1 MPIESSISNYTFT
14 FVKSYINEENE
25 IMEGRYIFQQYTNSL
40 KVLLSDYTL
49 KGTKNVLE
57 DIASKSDG
65 KRLYVVGITYMD
77 KETLQPIDTQ
87 IGITGKIKFGETH
100 LEGAERE
107 LIEEFGSAFKSYEP
121 VSVADNFKIKIF
133 AFNCRDCI
141 PINNISII
149 TDKIKNL
156 NKDDKSKKVGTII
169 IGELKDL
176 INLIMNIKFKLYI
189 EKDIYG
195 IKLLSLDDILNIPP
209 TKLRIN

>member
-1 MPIESSISNYTFT
+1 MVECSISNYTFT
-14 FVKSYINEENE
+14 FHKSNIDEENE
-25 IMEGRYIFQQYTNSL
+25 ILEGRYIFQQYTNPL
-40 KVLLSDYTL
+40 LVLLSDYTL

-57 DIASKSDG
+57 DIESKSDG
-65 KRLYVVGITYMD
+65 KRLYVIGITYMD
-77 KETLQPIDTQ
+77 RETLQPMDTQ
-87 IGITGKIKFGETH
+87 IGITGKLKFGETH

-107 LIEEFGSAFKSYEP
+107 LIEEFGSAFKCNEP
-121 VSVADNFKIKIF
+121 ISVADNFRIKIF
-133 AFNCRDCI
+133 AFNCNQCYAIDK
-141 PINNISII
+141 INII
-149 TDKIKNL
+149 TNKNMNS

-169 IGELKDL
+169 VGELKYL